1 MYRLLIITLIFLSC
15 HIQAQE
21 SLVDSKGKTILIKN
35 VNLIPMDKETVIAAQ
50 DVLVRDGKI
59 AAIGKT
65 GSLSGTNNAFVVD
78 GSGKYLMPGLAEMHA
93 HVPPED
99 NMPAIQE
106 TGMLFA
112 LKGITT
118 IRGMLGHPTHLVYR
132 EKINSGE
139 ITGPRFITSGPSLS
153 GGSVKTPEEAS
164 AMVRAEKQ
172 AGYDFLKLHPGL
184 TPETF
189 AALVKTA
196 KEVNIPFAGHVSY
209 KVGVWRAIDAGYATI
224 DHMDWFIESL
234 VPGIDTIPEASVGF
248 FGLYVADRVDE
259 SGIPKL
265 ISGLKSKN
273 IWVVPTECLPRRW
286 SSTVSADQLNNSPEM
301 MYMSQKTR
309 ENWVNAKKN
318 MLQNPKYSAEISAK
332 QIAIRQKLL
341 REMYKNGVGILL
353 GSDAPQVFDVPG
365 FSAHQELEYY
375 VDAGLTPYQ
384 ALVTGTVNVGRY
396 LNRNDIGTIKV
407 GSAADL
413 ILLNSNPLK
422 NIKATQDI
430 KGVMLSGK
438 WMSEKYISQEL
449 KKLVKS

>member
-1 MYRLLIITLIFLSC
+1 MLRLLFIAFYLFSC
-15 HIQAQE
+15 STNAQE
-21 SLVDSKGKTILIKN
+21 RLVNSAEKTILIKN
-35 VNLIPMDKETVIAAQ
+35 VNLVPMDKEGVVAAQ

-59 AAIGKT
+59 TAIGRT
-65 GSLSGTNNAFVVD
+65 GSLSNTNGAFVVD

-118 IRGMLGHPTHLVYR
+118 IRGMLGHPRHIEYR

-139 ITGPRFITSGPSLS
+139 IIGPRFITSGPSLS
-153 GGSVKTPEEAS
+153 GGSVKTPDEAS

-189 AALVKTA
+189 AAIVKTA
-196 KEVNIPFAGHVSY
+196 KEVNIPFAGHVAY

-234 VPGIDTIPEASVGF
+234 VPGIDTIPETNVGF
-248 FGLYVADRVDE
+248 FGLYLADKIDE
-259 SGIPKL
+259 SRIPKL

-301 MYMSQKTR
+301 IYMSQKTR

-318 MLQNPKYSAEISAK
+318 IQQSPKYSAEISAK

-341 REMYKNGVGILL
+341 REMHKNDVGILL

-375 VDAGLTPYQ
+375 VEAGLTPYQ
-384 ALVTGTVNVGRY
+384 ALVTGTVNVGRF
-396 LNRNDIGTIKV
+396 LNRSDVGTIKI
-407 GSAADL
+407 GSTADL

-422 NIKATQDI
+422 DIKATQDI

-438 WMSEKYISQEL
+438 WMSENYISQEL